1 MITVELTVSRPDT
14 HTDFSATLD
23 INTVGIVLVYLSH
36 ADHTTFAIN
45 GFHGA
50 WLHFQRA
57 RVGVCVYSSCV
68 QTTG

>member
-1 MITVELTVSRPDT
+1 M
-14 HTDFSATLD
+14 HTQISTLHFSATLD

-36 ADHTTFAIN
+36 ADHTTFAID

-57 RVGVCVYSSCV
+57 RVEVCV
-68 QTTG
+68 